1 MLSRII
7 LLLWAL
13 GAAFLV
19 VVVSSLRPDPD
30 TLQIA
35 LVVCSCA
42 TLGLNFIVAVGFYG
56 VLARMDHH
64 DN

>member
-19 VVVSSLRPDPD
+19 VVVSGLTTSPDALRV
-30 TLQIA
+30 A

-42 TLGLNFIVAVGFYG
+42 TLGLNFVVAIGFYS
-56 VLARMDHH
+56 VLSRMDEGKG
-64 DN
+64 